1 MSVIV
6 RFSAPYQP
14 QFSTLNSRRMRFASR
29 LRPDRGQD
37 IPIARSHIANMS
49 EVRKRVDTLCNDG
62 HSWRVVDDLAHDHPV
77 TPAELDAVEAFLM
90 PLVHA
95 LLADGSDTQ
104 PRKTISITSPTLTT
118 THKRRNELL
127 PEEI

>member
-1 MSVIV
+1 MSK
-6 RFSAPYQP
+6 
-14 QFSTLNSRRMRFASR
+14 
-29 LRPDRGQD
+29 
-37 IPIARSHIANMS
+37 
-49 EVRKRVDTLCNDG
+49 VRKCANSSCDDG
-62 HSWRVVDDLAHDHPV
+62 RIWCVVDDLAHDCPV

-90 PLVHA
+90 PLVRA

-104 PRKTISITSPTLTT
+104 PGKTNPNTAPMPSP

>member
-1 MSVIV
+1 M
-6 RFSAPYQP
+6 RARA
-14 QFSTLNSRRMRFASR
+14 ST
-29 LRPDRGQD
+29 RP
-37 IPIARSHIANMS
+37 SS
-49 EVRKRVDTLCNDG
+49 EDG
-62 HSWRVVDDLAHDHPV
+62 HSWHVVDDLARDCSV

-95 LLADGSDTQ
+95 LLADAPHIQPGKTNTDTV
-104 PRKTISITSPTLTT
+104 PIPSP

>member
-1 MSVIV
+1 
-6 RFSAPYQP
+6 
-14 QFSTLNSRRMRFASR
+14 MRARASP
-29 LRPDRGQD
+29 RP
-37 IPIARSHIANMS
+37 SS
-49 EVRKRVDTLCNDG
+49 EDG
-62 HSWRVVDDLAHDHPV
+62 HSWHVVDALARDCPV

-95 LLADGSDTQ
+95 LLADTSDTQ
-104 PRKTISITSPTLTT
+104 PGKTTPDTAPMPTP

>member
-1 MSVIV
+1 MDRV
-6 RFSAPYQP
+6 RRSTREPQNDRAP
-14 QFSTLNSRRMRFASR
+14 
-29 LRPDRGQD
+29 
-37 IPIARSHIANMS
+37 
-49 EVRKRVDTLCNDG
+49 
-62 HSWRVVDDLAHDHPV
+62 RVVDDLAHDCPV

-95 LLADGSDTQ
+95 LLADASNTQ
-104 PRKTISITSPTLTT
+104 PGKRNPNAAPMPTP

>member
-1 MSVIV
+1 ME
-6 RFSAPYQP
+6 
-14 QFSTLNSRRMRFASR
+14 
-29 LRPDRGQD
+29 
-37 IPIARSHIANMS
+37 ARTPTRSSSDDSH
-49 EVRKRVDTLCNDG
+49 T
-62 HSWRVVDDLAHDHPV
+62 WRVIDDLAHDYPV

-95 LLADGSDTQ
+95 LLADAPHIQPGKTNPDTA
-104 PRKTISITSPTLTT
+104 PMPSP